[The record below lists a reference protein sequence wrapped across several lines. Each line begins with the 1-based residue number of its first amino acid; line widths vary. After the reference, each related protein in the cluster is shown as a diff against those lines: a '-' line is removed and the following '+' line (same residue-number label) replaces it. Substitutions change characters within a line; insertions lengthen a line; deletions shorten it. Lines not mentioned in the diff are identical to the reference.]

1 MAALLCSALLC
12 YPGNSLTLPFPHLE
26 DEFFD
31 SISSRFSHLK
41 VNEMSLISP
50 NLSLKKNA
58 PTPHTV
64 ILHLFTLS
72 SVQFAALV
80 LCL

>member
-1 MAALLCSALLC
+1 M
-12 YPGNSLTLPFPHLE
+12 
-26 DEFFD
+26 FD

-50 NLSLKKNA
+50 NLSLEKNA

-64 ILHLFTLS
+64 ILRLFTLS

-80 LCL
+80 FCLRDALVFSYILNILLKIKKLEV